1 MSEFDTSVQSSL
13 TPDEETALKESL
25 GYLNF
30 SSGAGDSRFQTN
42 LDRLHRWLTPVDGQ
56 PRARRLLEESSDL
69 SLAAVAVYAGFSDQS
84 QFSRHFRRLVGVTPG
99 QFRTPARNA

>member
-1 MSEFDTSVQSSL
+1 MSEFDDSVQSSL

-42 LDRLHRWLTPVDGQ
+42 LDRLHRWLTLVDGQ
-56 PRARRLLEESSDL
+56 PRIGRLLQERLDDLAHSSPAFQN
-69 SLAAVAVYAGFSDQS
+69 SEQARAGLCVGFE
-84 QFSRHFRRLVGVTPG
+84 HLPPGHRRDAPG
-99 QFRTPARNA
+99 L